1 MLIGELAGRAGV
13 NPKTIR
19 FYEDAGVLPPPERTS
34 SGYRRYGSDDLE
46 RLAFVRR
53 AQQLDLRLEEIT
65 EILALRDRGQ
75 APCDLVREMAERR
88 LAEVE
93 ERIVELHQIR
103 EQLRDLLDRDPAE
116 PNPTG
121 CCHLIER

>member
-1 MLIGELAGRAGV
+1 MLIGELAERAGV

-19 FYEDAGVLPPPERTS
+19 FYEDVGVLPPPERTS
-34 SGYRRYGSDDLE
+34 AGYRRYGPEDLD

-53 AQQLDLRLEEIT
+53 AQQLDLRLEEIA

-75 APCDLVREMAERR
+75 APCDLVRQVAERR

-93 ERIVELHQIR
+93 ARIVELHRIR
-103 EQLRDLLDRDPAE
+103 DELRDLLDRDAAE
-116 PNPTG
+116 TNPPG